1 MNFGQEGLLA
11 FSLDKSQLL
20 ASHKMYADLSGA
32 LHHVYWRKDQ
42 RIPINTLARVEK
54 KTDLCYEGK
63 LRKSAIQFTRETP

>member
-54 KTDLCYEGK
+54 KDGFMYEGK